1 MEKEIILYQDKYFY
15 ITKCKEFPNVPGLF
29 AIYENG
35 NKWDSSEISI
45 KRLALIEKTIRDE
58 LMNQGIDLVGI
69 YREEYENGT
78 FRILIIPYDVKILKQ
93 NNISPDLYQPYIKE
107 YLESFKKKS
116 NNCNNKNA
124 KIMNRLK
131 EIKNGEPNRKKD

>member
-1 MEKEIILYQDKYFY
+1 MEKILYEDQYFY
-15 ITKCKEFPNVPGLF
+15 ITQCKEFPNVPGLF

-35 NKWDSSEISI
+35 NKWYSSKDSIN
-45 KRLALIEKTIRDE
+45 RLATIEKAIRDE

-69 YREEYENGT
+69 YKEEYEKDV

-107 YLESFKKKS
+107 YLESFCTK
-116 NNCNNKNA
+116 NTDLENKNE
-124 KIMNRLK
+124 KILSRLK
-131 EIKNGEPNRKKD
+131 ELKNE